1 MSKTVIVT
9 MMSLVIWHSA
19 YAQNEQS
26 EASEPKNSLR
36 AGVWALQFR
45 INNNFTLGGFQGGV
59 ISLKHHRSARSA
71 FRLGLTL
78 GFTADD
84 DDESFVM
91 TRNDTVIAEGQQD
104 RRNNGQNVRLDLQY
118 VRYPNPGSRV
128 NLFVGIGPLLSYFR
142 NYYETE
148 SNTVVSYQERTS
160 WGVGA
165 SGQLGVE
172 WFATKNISLHAEY
185 GVHVQYV
192 WSSEEGQ
199 SVDATTRRVTSGD
212 GRSVDFGASSLL
224 FGLSAYF

>member
-1 MSKTVIVT
+1 
-9 MMSLVIWHSA
+9 MSLVIWSSA
-19 YAQNEQS
+19 YAQSEQS
-26 EASEPKNSLR
+26 EAGEAKNSLR

-71 FRLGLTL
+71 FRLGLSL
-78 GFTADD
+78 GFAADD
-84 DDESFVM
+84 DQSYLT
-91 TRNDTVIAEGQQD
+91 TRNDTVIVDGKQD
-104 RRNNGQNVRLDLQY
+104 RRNNRQNVRLDLQY

-128 NLFVGIGPLLSYFR
+128 NLFVGVGPLLSYYR
-142 NYYETE
+142 NYYEQE
-148 SNTVVSYQERTS
+148 SNTAVAYQERTS

-172 WFATKNISLHAEY
+172 WFATKSISLHAEY
-185 GVHVQYV
+185 GVFIQYV

-199 SVDATTRRVTSGD
+199 TVDTTTRRVTSGD
-212 GRSVDFGASSLL
+212 GRSVNFGASSLL